1 MATAASLPRD
11 VVRVRMYRVGFG
23 DCFLVSF
30 PGPDGVRHVLC
41 DFGVHPKGDIDTLS
55 AVMEDL
61 ERETGRSLAALV
73 ATHEHADHISGFGT
87 FSSRFARFQIDEIWM
102 PWAMDPEDP
111 VAMSLRQQRLALAEA
126 LGGRFRAAGPSRAA
140 AGGSPEVLAI
150 LANLRGND
158 RALRALRSRFDGAA
172 RRIRYLKA
180 GQRLRASARQPDPVG
195 IEGLVVKVLGPPTD
209 PEFLRKMEP
218 PRSQRYARLGAH
230 GATPSNAVLPFPKAL
245 AIQPRKGRG
254 LYGMMQQEEA
264 QIREALEG
272 PPDILA
278 FALDSVV
285 NNTSLV
291 LLLSFRGRSLLF
303 PGDAQWGNWKHW
315 LESAEAPAMLDQV
328 AFLKVSHH
336 GSYNA
341 TPRGALEAMREG
353 GFAAFVSTQS
363 SPWASIPREPL
374 MARLSARS
382 GSRMLRSDSL
392 PVAGA
397 PQGPRA
403 DLPRGFAQGDVW
415 YDCMIPL

>member
-1 MATAASLPRD
+1 MASVASLPRD

-23 DCFLVSF
+23 DAFLVSF
-30 PGPDGVRHVLC
+30 PGADGARHVLC
-41 DFGVHPKGDIDTLS
+41 DFGVHPTGDIDTLS

-61 ERETGRSLAALV
+61 ERETGRCLAAVV

-87 FSSRFARFQIDEIWM
+87 FASRFARFQIDEIWM

-111 VAMSLRQQRLALAEA
+111 VAVSLRQQRLALAEA

-150 LANLRGND
+150 LANLQGND
-158 RALRALRSRFDGAA
+158 PALRALRSRFDGAA

-218 PRSQRYARLGAH
+218 PSSQRYARLGVQK
-230 GATPSNAVLPFPKAL
+230 ATPSNAVRPFPKAL
-245 AIQPRKGRG
+245 AIQPQKGRG
-254 LYGMMQQEEA
+254 LYGIMPQEEA

-278 FALDSVV
+278 FALDTVV

-291 LLLSFRGRSLLF
+291 LLLSFRGRALLF

-315 LESAEAPAMLDQV
+315 LESAEAPALLDQV
-328 AFLKVSHH
+328 AFLKVAHH

-341 TPRGALEAMREG
+341 TPRRALEALREG

-374 MARLSARS
+374 MTRLRARS
-382 GSRMLRSDSL
+382 GNRVLRSDSL

-397 PQGPRA
+397 PLGPKT

-415 YDCMIPL
+415 YDCMIPI